1 MDARG
6 KLFRPINLL
15 AASERTFKDR
25 SLATLYLVS
34 LAQVAVCGFIDYATG
49 YELAFY
55 PVYAVPVLFMVWFGG
70 RWPALAVCF
79 TCTAAWAWADVAAG
93 HVYSHP
99 WLQAWDAV
107 VRTMFFLIVAF
118 AGLAFKQNRD
128 VMGARVRL
136 LERTQ
141 RLEHEIIGVSE
152 RERERIGRDL
162 HDGVCQYIAAIGLTA
177 DLLRQ
182 NLDREAHARAAD
194 AGEIATLLQG
204 AVDRAR
210 EVARGLSPVD
220 RDEGGLESALE
231 ELAGSTTRL
240 TGVNCDFLCAEPL
253 PVADPIRAVHLF
265 RIAQEAI
272 GNALRHGRARN
283 VIIALESG
291 EGELSL
297 RVSDDG
303 VGFVGHGGIGSG
315 AGPSAG
321 GMGLNI
327 MRYRARTLGGT
338 LEIYPNT
345 PTGTVVACAVRCDVM
360 PSASGGLNAAAPS
373 GVELAYADRH

>member
-1 MDARG
+1 MSRYGNTLRSSDW
-6 KLFRPINLL
+6 L
-15 AASERTFKDR
+15 AASERVFKER
-25 SLATLYLVS
+25 SLAGLS
-34 LAQVAVCGFIDYATG
+34 LGAMAQVALCGFVDYITG

-55 PVYAVPVLFMVWFGG
+55 PVYSVPILFMVWFGG
-70 RWPALAVCF
+70 RWPAVVISLA
-79 TCTAAWAWADVAAG
+79 CTAVWWWADVAAG
-93 HVYSHP
+93 HVYSNG
-99 WLQAWDAV
+99 WFQVWDIVA
-107 VRTMFFLIVAF
+107 RTLFFLTVAF

-128 VMGARVRL
+128 AMGARVRL

-162 HDGVCQYIAAIGLTA
+162 HDGVCQYLAAIGLTA

-182 NLDREAHARAAD
+182 NLAREFPARTDD
-194 AGEIATLLQG
+194 AGEIATLLQD

-231 ELAGSTTRL
+231 ELAGSTARL
-240 TGVNCDFLCAEPL
+240 TGVNCDFLCTEPMSV
-253 PVADPIRAVHLF
+253 PDPIRAVHLF
-265 RIAQEAI
+265 RIAQEAVS
-272 GNALRHGRARN
+272 NALRHGHARSI
-283 VIIALESG
+283 IIALEASG
-291 EGELSL
+291 GELAL

-303 VGFVGHGGIGSG
+303 AGFVPGGTP
-315 AGPSAG
+315 AAG

-327 MRYRARTLGGT
+327 MRYRARTLGGV

-345 PTGTVVACAVRCDVM
+345 PSGTVVSCVVRCDATA
-360 PSASGGLNAAAPS
+360 SAAAGLNAAAPS
-373 GVELAYADRH
+373 GVELAYAHRH

>member
-1 MDARG
+1 MDVRG
-6 KLFRPINLL
+6 TSFRSVGFL
-15 AASERTFKDR
+15 AAAERVFKGR
-25 SLATLYLVS
+25 SLATLYLVA
-34 LAQVAVCGFIDYATG
+34 LVQVATCGFIDYLTG

-55 PVYAVPVLFMVWFGG
+55 PVYSAPILFMVWFGG
-70 RWPALAVCF
+70 RWQAVVISLV
-79 TCTAAWAWADVAAG
+79 CTGVWAWADVAAG
-93 HVYSHP
+93 HAYSHG

-107 VRTMFFLIVAF
+107 VRTIFFLIVAF

-128 VMGARVRL
+128 AMGARVRL

-152 RERERIGRDL
+152 SERARIGRDL
-162 HDGVCQYIAAIGLTA
+162 HDGVCQYLAAIGLTA

-182 NLDREAHARAAD
+182 NLSRDAHPRAAD
-194 AGEIATLLQG
+194 AGEIATLLQD

-231 ELAGSTTRL
+231 ELAGSTARL

-253 PVADPIRAVHLF
+253 PVADNIRAVHLF
-265 RIAQEAI
+265 RIAQEAVS
-272 GNALRHGRARN
+272 NALRHGRARSI
-283 VIIALESG
+283 IIALEASG
-291 EGELSL
+291 GELAL

-303 VGFVGHGGIGSG
+303 VGFVPGTAS
-315 AGPSAG
+315 G

-345 PTGTVVACAVRCDVM
+345 PTGTVVSCVARCDAA
-360 PSASGGLNAAAPS
+360 PSAPDRLNAAPPS
-373 GVELAYADRH
+373 GVELAYANRH

>member
-1 MDARG
+1 MSERG
-6 KLFRPINLL
+6 PLFRVVSFL
-15 AASERTFKDR
+15 AASERAFKGR
-25 SLATLYLVS
+25 PLAVLYAVA
-34 LAQVAVCGFIDYATG
+34 LAQVALCGFIDYITG

-55 PVYAVPVLFMVWFGG
+55 PVYSVPILFMVWFGG
-70 RWPALAVCF
+70 RWPAVIISF
-79 TCTAAWAWADVAAG
+79 VCTAVWAWADVAAG
-93 HVYSHP
+93 HVYTNG
-99 WLQAWDAV
+99 WLQAWDLV
-107 VRTMFFLIVAF
+107 VRTMFFFIVAF

-128 VMGARVRL
+128 AMGARVRL

-162 HDGVCQYIAAIGLTA
+162 HDGVCQYLAAIGLTA

-182 NLDREAHARAAD
+182 NLAREFPARTAD
-194 AGEIATLLQG
+194 AGEIATLLQD

-253 PVADPIRAVHLF
+253 PMADPIRAVHLF
-265 RIAQEAI
+265 RIAQEAVS
-272 GNALRHGRARN
+272 NALRHGRARN
-283 VIIALESG
+283 IIIALESG
-291 EGELSL
+291 GGELSL

-303 VGFVGHGGIGSG
+303 AGFGGGS
-315 AGPSAG
+315 ASSG

-345 PTGTVVACAVRCDVM
+345 PTGTVVSCVVRCDPAISVT
-360 PSASGGLNAAAPS
+360 PGLNASAPS
-373 GVELAYADRH
+373 EVELAYAHRH